1 MQEVQIINKYI
12 SHCEAFL
19 QDQHRL
25 PATANKI
32 KEKASKKYVG
42 NQYALKNTVEM
53 KYEEQQYIK

>member
-32 KEKASKKYVG
+32 KEKANKKYVG

-53 KYEEQQYIK
+53 NSDP